1 MERMGARSGRDG
13 SAQWKGW
20 ERAVERMGALSGKD
34 GSAQR
39 KGWERPV
46 DFNGCFQW
54 KSNRVLPAT
63 RLVFPGVSQVAYV
76 VYVVFN
82 VFVCMT
88 GRKFFGEHSRP

>member
-1 MERMGARSGRDG
+1 MERMGAPSGRDG

-20 ERAVERMGALSGKD
+20 ERPVEGMGALSGKD
-34 GSAQR
+34 GSAQWILM
-39 KGWERPV
+39 GAS
-46 DFNGCFQW
+46 NG
-54 KSNRVLPAT
+54 KSNRILPAT

>member
-1 MERMGARSGRDG
+1 VEGMGAPSGRDG
-13 SAQWKGW
+13 S
-20 ERAVERMGALSGKD
+20 S
-34 GSAQR
+34 QR

-46 DFNGCFQW
+46 ERMGAPSGKDGSAQWILMGASNG
-54 KSNRVLPAT
+54 KSNRILPAT

-88 GRKFFGEHSRP
+88 GRKDFGEHSRP